1 VFPSAICEQ
10 YKGDPA
16 FLQGTEGVCSAGDR
30 FGRAKEDTINAK
42 KGTGK
47 KQVGC
52 EVLRDLLESERDIR
66 CCRRRLEASRIIERL
81 PGH

>member
-1 VFPSAICEQ
+1 M
-10 YKGDPA
+10 
-16 FLQGTEGVCSAGDR
+16 L
-30 FGRAKEDTINAK
+30 K

-52 EVLRDLLESERDIR
+52 EVLRDLLESERNIR

-81 PGH
+81 PGQRCRSEIGTRSNAPRARGA